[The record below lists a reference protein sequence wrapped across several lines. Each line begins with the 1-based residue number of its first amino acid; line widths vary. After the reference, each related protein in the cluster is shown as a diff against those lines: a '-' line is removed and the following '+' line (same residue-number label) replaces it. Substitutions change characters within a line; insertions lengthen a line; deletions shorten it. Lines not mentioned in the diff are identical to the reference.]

1 MSEIKTF
8 RNSLFG
14 EVRTVKENN
23 TVLFCGSDVAK
34 ALGYVRPNE
43 AISQHCKKDGT
54 VFHRITDSLGRL
66 QSAKFISEGNL
77 YRLIVNSKLPS
88 AEKFERWIFD
98 EVLPTI
104 RQSGGYVSN
113 DELFINTYLP
123 FADDQTKSLFKG
135 TLELVRQQNAK
146 IEQDK
151 SKVLFAE
158 SVSASKTSI
167 LIGDLAKLIRQN
179 GVDIGQKK
187 LFAWLRENNFLM
199 KRGESYNMPTQYSME
214 LNLMEVKETTINNPD
229 GSVRI
234 TKTPKI
240 TGKGQLYFV
249 EKFLSKGGLK

>member
-1 MSEIKTF
+1 M
-8 RNSLFG
+8 
-14 EVRTVKENN
+14 
-23 TVLFCGSDVAK
+23 
-34 ALGYVRPNE
+34 
-43 AISQHCKKDGT
+43 
-54 VFHRITDSLGRL
+54 FHRITDSLGRL

-77 YRLIVNSKLPS
+77 YRLIINSKLPS

-135 TLELVRQQNAK
+135 ILELVRQQNAK

-179 GVDIGQKK
+179 GVDIGQKR

-229 GSVRI
+229 GSARI

-249 EKFLSKGGLK
+249 EKFLSKGLK